1 MLLVNVD
8 TEVPQFLSNVRL
20 ACARAD
26 HPIIIVVMID
36 KPDQGIACRRD
47 RGLPESQ
54 NWECEFGKLTRG
66 RQNTSASKTKSC
78 WYSQMPPFLAGE
90 SCCSLYESQPW
101 SVLRNALFAWN
112 RRYSLS
118 QPYPFSVGCLVDREI
133 SHWHP

>member
-66 RQNTSASKTKSC
+66 RQNTSASKRN
-78 WYSQMPPFLAGE
+78 LAGIHKCPHFLLVKAAAACMNLNPGQ
-90 SCCSLYESQPW
+90 SSGMPCSLGIGVIL
-101 SVLRNALFAWN
+101 SVN
-112 RRYSLS
+112 RIRLA
-118 QPYPFSVGCLVDREI
+118 
-133 SHWHP
+133 